1 MRISKYFVV
10 GALFGLPVFAYAE
23 TWNNVPLVDA
33 NCAAKVKAN
42 PDAHTRECAL
52 QCSKSGYGILA
63 ADGTFL
69 RFDSTGNDR
78 AMAALQGSQASDDLR
93 VTITGDR
100 EASTIK
106 VKTLKLQ

>member
-1 MRISKYFVV
+1 MPIPKQFVLA
-10 GALFGLPVFAYAE
+10 ALFGLPLFAAPE

-33 NCAAKVKAN
+33 NCSAKVKAN
-42 PDAHTRECAL
+42 PDAHTRSCAL

-78 AMAALQGSQASDDLR
+78 AMAALQGSQASDHLR
-93 VTITGDR
+93 VTVTGDR
-100 EASTIK
+100 EDSTIK
-106 VKTLKLQ
+106 VKALKLQ

>member
-1 MRISKYFVV
+1 MPIPKYFVL
-10 GALFGLPVFAYAE
+10 GALFGLPLFAAAE

-33 NCAAKVKAN
+33 NCSAKVKPN
-42 PDAHTRECAL
+42 PDAHTRKCAL
-52 QCSKSGYGILA
+52 QCSESRYGILA

-78 AMAALQGSQASDDLR
+78 AVAALQGSQASDHLR
-93 VTITGDR
+93 ATVTGDR
-100 EASTIK
+100 EDSTTK